1 MRKQLVL
8 IVLLFVSFGAQG
20 QRILTS
26 EGEVIAHGV
35 SRTGVVP
42 EALRQLLGARSWQV
56 LDDGEK
62 LVPPSAAR
70 PRGRRPR
77 RGLALHL
84 P

>member
-8 IVLLFVSFGAQG
+8 IVLLLVSLGAHG

-42 EALRQLLGARSWQV
+42 EALRQLVGARSWQV
-56 LDDGEK
+56 QDE
-62 LVPPSAAR
+62 SATR
-70 PRGRRPR
+70 
-77 RGLALHL
+77 LASQAM
-84 P
+84 PT